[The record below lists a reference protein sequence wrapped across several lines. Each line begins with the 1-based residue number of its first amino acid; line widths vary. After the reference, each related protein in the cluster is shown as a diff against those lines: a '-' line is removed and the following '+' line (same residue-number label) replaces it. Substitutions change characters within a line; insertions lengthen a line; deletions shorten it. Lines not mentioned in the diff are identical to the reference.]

1 MHCLYIIW
9 ARKLNVGTHVKIT
22 QQWKSA
28 LTEATR
34 SHGGSM
40 EDMSNFLRLGE
51 RPCRCC
57 VELHCATVMGR
68 EF

>member
-1 MHCLYIIW
+1 M
-9 ARKLNVGTHVKIT
+9 G
-22 QQWKSA
+22 
-28 LTEATR
+28 
-34 SHGGSM
+34 
-40 EDMSNFLRLGE
+40 DMSNFLRLGE